1 MAGLGRRTFA
11 AGEVLTASNVMG
23 YLQDQAVMTFA
34 GTAARGS
41 AIGTATEGMVTYLS
55 DTDLVQ
61 VYDGSAW
68 KQIYPAVPAT
78 GGVKQVVSTA
88 KLDTTTVTGTSAAN
102 ISGLT
107 VDITPASSTNK
118 VLVIAQVVTSFANQE
133 AFLRLGGGNA
143 TTYIGATAGSRVR
156 GVTQPAEGAAGAR
169 ATTQTLIY
177 LDSPATTSAVTYAV
191 QGWVVSGGSLYI
203 NRSVTDTDN
212 ANFLRGA
219 SSITAIEVVA

>member
-41 AIGTATEGMVTYLS
+41 AIGTATEGMVSYLA

-68 KQIYPAVPAT
+68 KQVYPAVPAT
-78 GGVKQVVSTA
+78 GSVKQVVSTA
-88 KLDTTTVTGTSAAN
+88 KLDTTTITATTATAITGLSVT
-102 ISGLT
+102 
-107 VDITPASSTNK
+107 ITPSSASSK
-118 VLVIAQVVTSFANQE
+118 ILLLAQVTNSFANQE
-133 AFLRLGGGNA
+133 AFLRFGGGLA
-143 TTYIGATAGSRVR
+143 STYIGAAAGSRVR
-156 GVTQPAEGAAGAR
+156 GVTQPAENAAGAR
-169 ATTQTLIY
+169 AITQTLMY
-177 LDSPATTSAVTYAV
+177 LDSPATTSAITYNVA
-191 QGWVVSGGSLYI
+191 GWVVSGGSLYI

-219 SSITAIEVVA
+219 SSITAIEVVG

>member
-41 AIGTATEGMVTYLS
+41 AIGTATEGMVSYLS
-55 DTDLVQ
+55 DTNLIQ

-68 KQIYPAVPAT
+68 KQVYPAVPTT

-88 KLDTTTVTGTSAAN
+88 KLDTTTVTGTSAAD
-102 ISGLT
+102 ITGLT
-107 VDITPASSTNK
+107 VAITPASASNK
-118 VLVIAQVVTSFANQE
+118 VLVIAQITASFATQE
-133 AFLRLGGGNA
+133 AFLRLSGGNA
-143 TTYIGATAGSRVR
+143 TTYIGATAGSRTR
-156 GVTQPAEGAAGAR
+156 GVTQPAENAGGGR

>member
-41 AIGTATEGMVTYLS
+41 AIGTATEGMVSYLA
-55 DTDLVQ
+55 DTNLVQ

-68 KQIYPAVPAT
+68 KQIYPSVPAP

-102 ISGLT
+102 ITGLT
-107 VDITPASSTNK
+107 VDITPASASNK
-118 VLVIAQVVTSFANQE
+118 VLVIAQILTSFANQE

-143 TTYIGATAGSRVR
+143 STYIGASAGSRTR
-156 GVTQPAEGAAGAR
+156 GVTQPAESAAGAR
-169 ATTQTLIY
+169 VTTQTLIY

-191 QGWVVSGGSLYI
+191 QGWVISGGSLYI

-212 ANFLRGA
+212 VNYLRGA
-219 SSITAIEVVA
+219 SSITAIEVVG